1 MTRTD
6 EFLKELQTKLNTI
19 ITTYFEEA
27 PPTAT
32 FPFAIFQNAS
42 IRGDDNSE
50 TTLIDI
56 SIYQKTDKPTLEV
69 ETILK
74 NIKNGLDRTAINVSG
89 KFSSYL
95 YFESSDNVRDQ
106 DVNLISRRAT
116 FTARIFYL

>member
-1 MTRTD
+1 MIRTD
-6 EFLKELQTKLNTI
+6 EFIQALQTKLNTI

-27 PPTAT
+27 PSS
-32 FPFAIFQNAS
+32 AILPYALFQNAS
-42 IRGDDNSE
+42 VRSDDNSE
-50 TTLIDI
+50 TTLIDVA
-56 SIYQKTDKPTLEV
+56 IYQKDGPTLQV

-74 NIKNGLDRTAINVSG
+74 NIKNGLDRSSINVSG

-106 DVNLISRRAT
+106 DTDLISRRAT